1 MINCVVCYEYGGCV
15 IGAAILVDDMLPL
28 ACRCRISRGK
38 RGIYLL
44 TESRGIQRG
53 DLISKAEA
61 DVCSVCD
68 LLDGQNPTSCCA
80 LLKCTLLQLGLV
92 PTHSMIDRATEL
104 QPMINSFC
112 CSNENVRMEIIATS
126 LLPQGIFTQNIQ
138 TTFGRRVLLSIH
150 SFSGSGLGTS
160 SILAGC
166 VVAAISKCIGASR
179 QTPQQDIRDI
189 INSVLSIEQY
199 LTTGGGYQDQV
210 NGLIGGIKV
219 VSSAPN
225 GNPMTLSID
234 HVPVSE
240 HFRREL
246 DKRLVLVYTG
256 TTRLAKNLL
265 RNVLRRWAKRTLEIV
280 KTVSRLVEGS
290 KKCRDAIDSANV
302 DLVGECLSEYWEQ
315 KKIMAGSSSGV
326 APKAVSEAMATL
338 HKLGLVRG
346 ASLCGAG
353 GGGFMV
359 LLTAEGVSQAQL
371 KASLLQHGISNF
383 TWYDCCISQGGLSLR
398 NLGPA
403 IENFDIKW
411 LISE

>member
-1 MINCVVCYEYGGCV
+1 
-15 IGAAILVDDMLPL
+15 
-28 ACRCRISRGK
+28 
-38 RGIYLL
+38 
-44 TESRGIQRG
+44 
-53 DLISKAEA
+53 
-61 DVCSVCD
+61 
-68 LLDGQNPTSCCA
+68 
-80 LLKCTLLQLGLV
+80 
-92 PTHSMIDRATEL
+92 MIDRATEL